1 MRYHGPSCSQFDY
14 LVPCQKASVSRTV
27 RFVERNEADDWTLQA
42 NCRGMADA
50 LFPDGKEQRRARR
63 ICTDCRVRPECL
75 AEALDNRLEWGVW
88 GGMTERERRRLLR
101 ERPDVTSWRDVLLAD
116 RGTLTKTARVKS

>member
-1 MRYHGPSCSQFDY
+1 MRSRFGGA
-14 LVPCQKASVSRTV
+14 VPCQKASVPRTV
-27 RFVERNEADDWTLQA
+27 RLVGSNEADDWTLLA

-63 ICTDCRVRPECL
+63 ICTGCRVRPECL

-116 RGTLTKTARVKS
+116 QGSQPKTARVKL

>member
-27 RFVERNEADDWTLQA
+27 RFVESNEADDWTLQA

-50 LFPDGKEQRRARR
+50 LFLDGKEQRRARR

-101 ERPDVTSWRDVLLAD
+101 ECPDVTSWRDVLLAD